1 MGLADVVSFEE
12 SEGIV
17 HRLQIKYKAG
27 MTISVRMVELTMPP
41 IIGAAI
47 RFIVC

>member
-1 MGLADVVSFEE
+1 MGLAKVVLIGEPELLIRRF
-12 SEGIV
+12 
-17 HRLQIKYKAG
+17 QIKYRAG

-47 RFIVC
+47 RFI